1 MQNSDNQKYSGLK
14 ELLNIE
20 LMKNYNNAIVED
32 CINYQPNFDT
42 IVDYGAGIGTLALI
56 FREKYNKSPLCIE
69 IDSVNI
75 KYLKERNFRFFQNID
90 EIAQPI
96 DLIFSSN
103 VLEHIKD
110 DLKILKIMRMKLKDD
125 GKLFL
130 YVPANMILWTK
141 LDDIVGHYRRYD
153 RNSLKK
159 LCKNAGFRIEK
170 IYYADS
176 LGFFITIIWKLLD
189 KFLNKSLPS
198 NSALTFYDKFVFP
211 ISRFLDKVGLK
222 YFIGKN
228 ILIKATKLNR

>member
-20 LMKNYNNAIVED
+20 LMKNYNNAIVEE
-32 CINYQPNFDT
+32 CIKYQPNIDT
-42 IVDYGAGIGTLALI
+42 IVDYGAGIGTLSVI
-56 FREKYNKSPLCIE
+56 FRDKYNKSPLCIE
-69 IDSVNI
+69 IDSLNI
-75 KYLKERNFRFFQNID
+75 KYLKKRNFRFFQNFE
-90 EIAQPI
+90 EIVEPI

-103 VLEHIKD
+103 VLEHIQN
-110 DLKILKIMRMKLKDD
+110 DLEILKIMRMKLKDN

-153 RNSLKK
+153 KDSLRKI
-159 LCKNAGFRIEK
+159 CKNAGFKVEK

-176 LGFFITIIWKLLD
+176 LGFFITIMWKLFK
-189 KFLNKSLPS
+189 KFSNKSLPS
-198 NSALTFYDKFVFP
+198 NSALIFYDKFVFP
-211 ISRFLDKVGLK
+211 ISRFLDKLGLK

-228 ILIKATKLNR
+228 ILVKATK